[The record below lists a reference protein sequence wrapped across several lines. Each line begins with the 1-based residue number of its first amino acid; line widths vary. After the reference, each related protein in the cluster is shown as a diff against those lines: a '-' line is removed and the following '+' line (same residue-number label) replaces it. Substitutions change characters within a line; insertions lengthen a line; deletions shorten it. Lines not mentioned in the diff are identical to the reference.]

1 VTRSL
6 TFAADTRALASLGD
20 RLGTLQGGTLED
32 VATKVVNE
40 VGERTFS
47 LARGRMLAGL
57 SLTDVY
63 LRNRM
68 GFTPAPTSA
77 RPRAVVLAQGD
88 LTTLGHYAPAIST
101 QAAKSPK
108 RSKGNPAL
116 GIAAGQKL
124 AGVSVAVRRGG
135 RKDVRAGKGDVFLM
149 PSRRDSEGNP
159 LIFQRI
165 AGGKTRN
172 GKDKLKALL
181 GPSVY
186 QLFSYQ
192 IDLIQGEV
200 ETDLAETLIE
210 RTEAAFLDA
219 LT

>member
-1 VTRSL
+1 MSRSI
-6 TFAADTRALASLGD
+6 TFSADTQALNGLAD
-20 RLGTLQGGTLED
+20 RLGTLQGGTLD
-32 VATKVVNE
+32 GVATKVVNE

-63 LRNRM
+63 LRSRM
-68 GFTPAPTSA
+68 GFTPAPVRS
-77 RPRAVVLAQGD
+77 RPRAVVLARGD
-88 LTTLGHYAPAIST
+88 LTTLGHYAPILT
-101 QAAKSPK
+101 PQAVKNPT
-108 RSKGNPAL
+108 RSKGNPGL
-116 GIAAGQKL
+116 GIPSGQKL

-135 RKDVRAGKGDVFLM
+135 RKEIRAGKGDVFLM

-165 AGGKTRN
+165 AGAKTRN

-186 QLFSYQ
+186 QLFRYQ

-200 ETDLAETLIE
+200 ETDLADTLLA

-219 LT
+219 LE

>member
-1 VTRSL
+1 MTRSI
-6 TFAADTRALASLGD
+6 TFTADTQALNSLGD
-20 RLGTLQGGTLED
+20 RLGTLQGSTLEN
-32 VATKVVNE
+32 VATTVVNE

-63 LRNRM
+63 LRSRM
-68 GFTPAPTSA
+68 GFQPAQASS

-88 LTTLGHYAPAIST
+88 LTTLGHYRPAIST
-101 QAAKSPK
+101 QAAKSPA

-124 AGVSVAVRRGG
+124 AGVSVAVRRGQ

-172 GKDKLKALL
+172 GKDKLRALL

-192 IDLIQGEV
+192 IDLIRGEV
-200 ETDLAETLIE
+200 ETDLAETLLE

-219 LT
+219 LE